1 MIAIRYL
8 LCFTFFHCV
17 NLSKAQNIE
26 FTKSNFKS
34 NKEALKAAKKQIKNG
49 DKYREISIDL
59 FLKNKQS
66 HDEALKALYFYDQAN
81 LFNPNNADL
90 NFKIGSSLLLTNKK
104 ELAIGYILNA
114 ENLYVKIPDEF
125 YFYKA
130 LTLHLNHQFDSAIF
144 ILEIFLK
151 ILQKNFEKIF
161 INCLSI
167 Y

>member
-114 ENLYVKIPDEF
+114 ENLYKKF
-125 YFYKA
+125 
-130 LTLHLNHQFDSAIF
+130 LTNFIF
-144 ILEIFLK
+144 IK
-151 ILQKNFEKIF
+151 H
-161 INCLSI
+161 
-167 Y
+167 

>member
-1 MIAIRYL
+1 M
-8 LCFTFFHCV
+8 
-17 NLSKAQNIE
+17 
-26 FTKSNFKS
+26 
-34 NKEALKAAKKQIKNG
+34 
-49 DKYREISIDL
+49 
-59 FLKNKQS
+59 KNKQS

-114 ENLYVKIPDEF
+114 ENLYIKIPDEF

-144 ILEIFLK
+144 ILENFLK
-151 ILQKNFEKIF
+151 NSSKKILKKYSLIAYQY
-161 INCLSI
+161 INQCNNAIDLNNNNNKVWI
-167 Y
+167 DNLNDKFNL